1 VIMKYFENDFYPA
14 WMPEEMRHLIDLSEL
29 AEPTIEII
37 EEANSLM
44 KQLGENIAVYKSIP
58 KAKPNGLCSFFKAA
72 ILQSK
77 QLKSLNET
85 ERRLKDYVIV
95 AYTNPLQQ
103 QDKKIDLRQR
113 FSLEKQNV
121 LFCWSGGKDSA
132 LALYKIMSSG
142 SHSVVA
148 LLTTVTEDYD
158 RISMHGVRTALLE
171 QQAKALNLP
180 LEKVSITKHSS
191 NEDYEDKMTQ
201 VLKKVKKGGTYSVVF
216 GDIFLE
222 DLRKYRENNLAKL
235 QMSAVFPLWKKDSK
249 QLANSFIDL
258 GFKAIIT
265 CVDTKFLDA
274 SFTGREFDKTL
285 LSDLPSSV
293 NPCGE
298 NGEFHTFVYAGPI
311 FDREISVTRGEIVLK
326 DERFCFCD
334 LLPAS
339 KKKCA
344 GEIHYSKSPASNSN

>member
-1 VIMKYFENDFYPA
+1 MRYKKKMKYFGNDFYPA
-14 WMPEEMRHLIDLSEL
+14 WVPEEMRPFINLSEL
-29 AEPTIEII
+29 AEPTIQII

-44 KQLGENIAVYKSIP
+44 EKLGVNIAVYRSMP
-58 KAKPNGLCSFFKAA
+58 RGKPNGLCTFFKAA
-72 ILQSK
+72 ILQSE
-77 QLKSLNET
+77 QLKILNKT
-85 ERRLKDYVIV
+85 ERRLKDYVVV
-95 AYTNPLQQ
+95 AYANPLQQ
-103 QDKKIDLRQR
+103 QNKKIDWRQW
-113 FSLEKQNV
+113 FV

-132 LALYKIMSSG
+132 LALYEIMNSG
-142 SHSVVA
+142 SHSVMA

-180 LEKVSITKHSS
+180 LEKVFISKQSS
-191 NEDYEDKMTQ
+191 NEDYEEKMTK
-201 VLKKVKKGGTYSVVF
+201 VLKHFKNGGTYSVGF

-235 QMSAVFPLWKKDSK
+235 QMNAIFPLWKKDSK

-274 SFTGREFDKTL
+274 SFTGREFNKTF

-293 NPCGE
+293 DPSGE
-298 NGEFHTFVYAGPI
+298 NGEFHTFVYAGPL

-334 LLPAS
+334 LLPTR
-339 KKKCA
+339 
-344 GEIHYSKSPASNSN
+344 G